1 VSTFQRANALTRY
14 ATRSTQHA
22 IRNTQYVIRIM
33 QTSRINPKSKTKNPK
48 SRGWFRK
55 YLALPQEHGS
65 WPLFLVPCFVGAAV
79 AGEWN
84 GPLWAFLVGSLALF
98 MARQPLGL
106 FVRTRFGR
114 RKARDAHLALG
125 WAVAYLLLASALLI
139 PLLWNG
145 RSGLL
150 LLGVP
155 AGALMTLYLVLL
167 TRRKERAF
175 WMQVLAVAGL
185 SLGAP
190 GAYYAATG
198 RWEAIAG
205 WLWVL
210 VFLGGLE
217 GVLSV
222 EVRLQQREGVEPG
235 QERFPLAWVAGYEVL
250 MLAVIGLLAAT
261 GQVPGLTWA
270 PFLLLALRTW
280 WYMVHPAPDV
290 RISHIGIT
298 QMGATI
304 VFGLLLVGTF
314 GLS

>member
-1 VSTFQRANALTRY
+1 M
-14 ATRSTQHA
+14 
-22 IRNTQYVIRIM
+22 NT
-33 QTSRINPKSKTKNPK
+33 TNPKST
-48 SRGWFRK
+48 RRRWLRK

-84 GPLWAFLVGSLALF
+84 GLLGAFLSGSLALF

-114 RKARDAHLALG
+114 RKAKDAHLALG
-125 WAVAYLLLASALLI
+125 WAVAYLLLAGLLLI
-139 PLLWNG
+139 PLLWQG

-150 LLGVP
+150 FLAVP
-155 AGALMTLYLVLL
+155 AGALMLLYLDLL
-167 TRRKERAF
+167 TQRKERAF
-175 WMQVLAVAGL
+175 WMEVLAVAGL

-190 GAYYAATG
+190 GAFYAATG

-222 EVRLQQREGVEPG
+222 QVRLQQRAGTEAG
-235 QERFPLAWVAGYEVL
+235 QERVPLTWVIGYELL
-250 MLAVIGLLAAT
+250 MLAIVGLLAA
-261 GQVPGLTWA
+261 GAQVPGLAWV
-270 PFLLLALRTW
+270 PFLLLALRTA
-280 WYMVHPAPDV
+280 WYMMRPAPDV
-290 RISHIGIT
+290 RISHIGIA

-304 VFGLLLVGTF
+304 VFGVLLVGAF
-314 GLS
+314 VRSLR

>member
-1 VSTFQRANALTRY
+1 MRTTNPESQ
-14 ATRSTQHA
+14 
-22 IRNTQYVIRIM
+22 IRNPR
-33 QTSRINPKSKTKNPK
+33 P
-48 SRGWFRK
+48 RGWLRK
-55 YLALPQEHGS
+55 YLAVPQEHGS

-79 AGEWN
+79 SGEWN
-84 GPLWAFLVGSLALF
+84 RPLWAFLAGSLALF
-98 MARQPLGL
+98 MARQPLSL

-114 RKARDAHLALG
+114 RKANDAHLALG
-125 WAVAYLLLASALLI
+125 WAVAYLLLASVLLT
-139 PLLWNG
+139 PLLWQG

-150 LLGVP
+150 FLAVP
-155 AGALMTLYLVLL
+155 AGGLMLLYLGLL
-167 TRRKERAF
+167 ARRKERAF

-222 EVRLQQREGVEPG
+222 QVRLQQRDGAEPG
-235 QERFPLAWVAGYEVL
+235 KERVPLVWVAGYELL
-250 MLAVIGLLAAT
+250 MLAIVGFLAVA
-261 GQVPGLTWA
+261 GRVPGLAWV
-270 PFLLLALRTW
+270 PFLLLALRTA
-280 WYMVHPAPDV
+280 WYIVRPSPDA
-290 RISHIGIT
+290 RISHIGVT

-304 VFGLLLVGTF
+304 AFGVLLVGTLA
-314 GLS
+314 LSLR

>member
-1 VSTFQRANALTRY
+1 
-14 ATRSTQHA
+14 
-22 IRNTQYVIRIM
+22 M
-33 QTSRINPKSKTKNPK
+33 QTSKVNPKSKIQNPR

-65 WPLFLVPCFVGAAV
+65 WPLFLVPCFVGAVV

-84 GPLWAFLVGSLALF
+84 GPLWAFLIGALALF

-106 FVRTRFGR
+106 FVRTQFGR
-114 RKARDAHLALG
+114 RKAKDAHMALG
-125 WAVAYLLLASALLI
+125 WAVAYLLLSAVLLV
-139 PLLWNG
+139 PLLWHG
-145 RSGLL
+145 RIGLL
-150 LLGVP
+150 FLGVP
-155 AGALMTLYLVLL
+155 AGGLMVLYLVLL
-167 TRRKERAF
+167 TRRQERAF
-175 WMQVLAVAGL
+175 WVQVLAVAGL

-198 RWEAIAG
+198 QWEAIAG

-222 EVRLQQREGVEPG
+222 EVRLQQRDGTDPG
-235 QERFPLAWVAGYEVL
+235 QERIPLTWVAGYEVL
-250 MLAVIGLLAAT
+250 MLIAVGFLSAT
-261 GQVPGLTWA
+261 GRVPTLTWV
-270 PFLLLALRTW
+270 PFLLLALRTA
-280 WYMVHPAPDV
+280 WYMARPAPDV

-304 VFGLLLVGTF
+304 AFGVLLAGTLIRF
-314 GLS
+314 